1 MDISDNLL
9 AAYVEG
15 QITDAERNAV
25 RRYLAEH
32 PDELKCVALMMD
44 TNDDLDTEE
53 FDVDTAPLQH
63 KASFSDICYSAAAF
77 VPNIVPR
84 TNVLGNHIKTFGSK
98 SKTTFSQ
105 RLESLLDDISK

>member
-15 QITDAERNAV
+15 QITDAERNTV
-25 RRYLAEH
+25 RRYLTEH

-44 TNDDLDTEE
+44 TDDDLDTEE

-77 VPNIVPR
+77 VPETLPFA
-84 TNVLGNHIKTFGSK
+84 KKEGSP
-98 SKTTFSQ
+98 SKKVNTTFSQ
-105 RLESLLDDISK
+105 RLDSLLNDISD